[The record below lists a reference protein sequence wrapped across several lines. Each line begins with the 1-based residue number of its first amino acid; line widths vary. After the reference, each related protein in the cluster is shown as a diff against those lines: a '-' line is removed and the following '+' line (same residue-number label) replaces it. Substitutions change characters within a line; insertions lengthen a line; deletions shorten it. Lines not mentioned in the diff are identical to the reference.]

1 MYMRV
6 HELRSIVNYC
16 GIDKERRIM
25 VQIKY
30 ADGTKE
36 NCYVESFNQFSD
48 CLVLNVSSDVK
59 TNRKE
64 D

>member
-6 HELRSIVNYC
+6 HELKSIVNYC
-16 GIDKERRIM
+16 GIDKDRRIM

-36 NCYVESFNQFSD
+36 NSYVESFNQFSD
-48 CLVLNVSSDVK
+48 CLVLNVSSVVK
-59 TNRKE
+59 TNKKE